1 MLQLRYT
8 TDSGWMAA
16 VNADLDQFLQDHAA
30 NERKVSQAA
39 MTLVAQHP
47 KHQLLVES
55 LTEVSL
61 EELEHF
67 RAVVQLL
74 RARGQD
80 LGYDMPDPYMGSLQK
95 LLRRSDVKGYLLDR
109 LLVFGIVE
117 ARGCERFAMVAAGAD
132 DAAIRA
138 FYLDLARSEARH
150 HALYHRLAKE
160 YFPSDVVQARLD
172 ELLDAEAAIVRQLP
186 HRAALH

>member
-1 MLQLRYT
+1 
-8 TDSGWMAA
+8 
-16 VNADLDQFLQDHAA
+16 
-30 NERKVSQAA
+30 
-39 MTLVAQHP
+39 
-47 KHQLLVES
+47 
-55 LTEVSL
+55 
-61 EELEHF
+61 
-67 RAVVQLL
+67 
-74 RARGQD
+74 
-80 LGYDMPDPYMGSLQK
+80 
-95 LLRRSDVKGYLLDR
+95 
-109 LLVFGIVE
+109 
-117 ARGCERFAMVAAGAD
+117 MVAAGAD